1 MAAHMHLERS
11 SVINK
16 LPRKPSQMALA
27 AILFCIALYGIGF
40 ANFNCCRAIVD
51 RCFQASERGK
61 CDTTVAFPYR
71 TAALN
76 QPLQYVSALKQS
88 CCCDPLDA
96 CCKAP
101 VNSASI
107 PAALNLF
114 RSPDS
119 SASSGPP
126 YSIAGGLFRPGIFE
140 QKSAQTH
147 GAVLPSKIPLHIQL
161 QSILC

>member
-1 MAAHMHLERS
+1 MHLERS

-27 AILFCIALYGIGF
+27 AILFWIALYGIGI
-40 ANFNCCRAIVD
+40 ANFDCCRAIAD
-51 RCFQASERGK
+51 RCFQASEHAK
-61 CDTTVAFPYR
+61 CDTTVVFPYR

-76 QPLQYVSALKQS
+76 QPWQYVSAPKQS

-101 VNSASI
+101 LNRASI
-107 PAALNLF
+107 PVALKVFRTPNL
-114 RSPDS
+114 SD
-119 SASSGPP
+119 SSGPAYP
-126 YSIAGGLFRPGIFE
+126 IAGGLYHPAIFGH
-140 QKSAQTH
+140 KSAQTH
-147 GAVLPSKIPLHIQL
+147 GAVLASKTPLHIQL